1 MMRNLATSLT
11 LSGKLTTTTPKA
23 KALVSYY
30 EHLISLAKRSDKMNM
45 IRLVKQYLYT
55 EPAQK
60 AFVERFES
68 ASKKSGHLRTTK
80 VGFRDGDN
88 AEVSL
93 VEIV

>member
-1 MMRNLATSLT
+1 MRNLATSLA

-30 EHLISLAKRSDKMNM
+30 EHLIALAKRGPQVNT
-45 IRLVKQYLYT
+45 IRVVKQYLYT
-55 EPAQK
+55 ELAQK
-60 AFVERFES
+60 AFVEKLTEL
-68 ASKKSGHLRTTK
+68 SKASGHVRTTK

-88 AEVSL
+88 AEMTL